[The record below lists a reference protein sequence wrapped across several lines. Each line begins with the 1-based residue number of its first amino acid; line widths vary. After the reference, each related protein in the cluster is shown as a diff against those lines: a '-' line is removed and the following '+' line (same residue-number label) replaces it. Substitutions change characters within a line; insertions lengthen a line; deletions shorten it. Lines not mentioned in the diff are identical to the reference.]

1 MRSVSDVRW
10 VGVVEG
16 TLRQGE
22 LSAGWVSADKLFT
35 QKILITQLVNYYK
48 HVKIL
53 GQEFTGVVW
62 VRPVVGG

>member
-1 MRSVSDVRW
+1 
-10 VGVVEG
+10 VVEG